1 MISLSNIIKEGEEP
15 KKFSNEVKKHFL
27 EIVSTYNKYQEMM
40 DRKSDIAEIAEI
52 LGGITEA
59 ARELAVNESDD
70 WFDAQTVKRNMSE
83 LDKLGKQFDKVAIEA
98 KNLDQ
103 RLHGLYEDMGHIL
116 SRYYK
121 IGEISED
128 QMKERL
134 GLREMDNPC
143 WKGYEM
149 VGTKTKDGKEV
160 PNCVPKNESIKE
172 STDCGCNSVN
182 EGKKAFKV
190 NPGIGKAKYSISSH
204 DGKKKHND
212 GSDFWDIEIFK
223 NKVDLEKAIKKYT
236 SNGFVKESVNEGL
249 KHLIHVE
256 TPREIVSKDVA
267 KQIITLAKK
276 GVRSN
281 EIGLNM
287 GFIGNNNA
295 AVDAFQKV
303 KNKIYF
309 DLDKNESVN
318 EAKYPTDLKVGSVI
332 LGQGFTMLKG
342 IEGGKYYKVVAID
355 DYSAT
360 LVPSDKN
367 GNVKGSTKV
376 RHKLDSIEGGIRTAK
391 RGDENGIVV
400 IKESVNESSFVK
412 GKTYGGTKCEG
423 GCYVGKQGL
432 MKLIKISKDN
442 PENVFM
448 FRDDNYSGIQ
458 PHFIKNGEIAKATTI
473 NPSYDLEKSKVRN
486 FKIGNDVILS
496 VRLFESVNEAAHGY
510 KDSTA
515 SYINNHKD
523 EYKTAEKMN
532 KGNEQSF
539 YDSLSALEEK
549 LYHPKYMIFL
559 SNALRGYGV
568 DMYKD
573 PKIKNQQDAEKALF
587 LLSK

>member
-1 MISLSNIIKEGEEP
+1 MIRLSKIVNEGEEP

-40 DRKSDIAEIAEI
+40 DRKSDIAEIAEV

-83 LDKLGKQFDKVAIEA
+83 LAKLGGQFDKVAIEA

-172 STDCGCNSVN
+172 SVDCGCNSVN

-204 DGKKKHND
+204 DGHKKHND
-212 GSDFWDIEIFK
+212 GSDFWDIQIFK
-223 NKVDLEKAIKKYT
+223 NKVDLEKGIKDYK
-236 SNGFVKESVNEGL
+236 
-249 KHLIHVE
+249 
-256 TPREIVSKDVA
+256 SK
-267 KQIITLAKK
+267 
-276 GVRSN
+276 
-281 EIGLNM
+281 
-287 GFIGNNNA
+287 GFIE
-295 AVDAFQKV
+295 
-303 KNKIYF
+303 
-309 DLDKNESVN
+309 ESVN
-318 EAKYPTDLKVGSVI
+318 EAF
-332 LGQGFTMLKG
+332 Q
-342 IEGGKYYKVVAID
+342 
-355 DYSAT
+355 
-360 LVPSDKN
+360 
-367 GNVKGSTKV
+367 
-376 RHKLDSIEGGIRTAK
+376 
-391 RGDENGIVV
+391 
-400 IKESVNESSFVK
+400 K

-423 GCYVGKQGL
+423 GCYIGKQGL
-432 MKLIKISKDN
+432 MKIIKISKESPKD
-442 PENVFM
+442 VFM
-448 FRDDNYSGIQ
+448 FRDDNYSGLQ
-458 PHFIKNGEIAKATTI
+458 PHFIRDGVIAKANTI
-473 NPSYDLEKSKVRN
+473 GNPSYDLERHKVN
-486 FKIGNDVILS
+486 NLKIGNDVILS
-496 VRLFESVNEAAHGY
+496 IRLFQSANESVEEAAHGY
-510 KDSTA
+510 SDSKA
-515 SYINNHKD
+515 SYIDKHKD
-523 EYKTAEKMN
+523 EFKTAEKMN

-549 LYHPKYMIFL
+549 LGHPKYMIFL
-559 SNALRGYGV
+559 SNALRGYKV

-573 PKIKNQQDAEKALF
+573 PKIKNQQEAEEALF

>member
-1 MISLSNIIKEGEEP
+1 MISLSKIVKEGEEP

-40 DRKSDIAEIAEI
+40 DRKSDIAEIAEV

-83 LDKLGKQFDKVAIEA
+83 LAKLGGQFDKVAIEA

-223 NKVDLEKAIKKYT
+223 NKVDLEKGIKKYT
-236 SNGFVKESVNEGL
+236 SNGFV
-249 KHLIHVE
+249 
-256 TPREIVSKDVA
+256 
-267 KQIITLAKK
+267 
-276 GVRSN
+276 
-281 EIGLNM
+281 
-287 GFIGNNNA
+287 
-295 AVDAFQKV
+295 
-303 KNKIYF
+303 
-309 DLDKNESVN
+309 
-318 EAKYPTDLKVGSVI
+318 
-332 LGQGFTMLKG
+332 
-342 IEGGKYYKVVAID
+342 
-355 DYSAT
+355 
-360 LVPSDKN
+360 
-367 GNVKGSTKV
+367 
-376 RHKLDSIEGGIRTAK
+376 
-391 RGDENGIVV
+391 
-400 IKESVNESSFVK
+400 KESVNESSFVK

-458 PHFIKNGEIAKATTI
+458 PHFIKNGVIAKANTI

-486 FKIGNDVILS
+486 LKIGNDVILA
-496 VRLFESVNEAAHGY
+496 VRLFESVDEAAHGY

-515 SYINNHKD
+515 SYIANHKD

-549 LYHPKYMIFL
+549 LGHPKYMIFL
-559 SNALRGYGV
+559 SNALRGYKV

-573 PKIKNQQDAEKALF
+573 PKIKNQQEAEEALF

>member
-1 MISLSNIIKEGEEP
+1 MIRLSNIVKEGEEP

-40 DRKSDIAEIAEI
+40 DRKSDIAEIAEV

-83 LDKLGKQFDKVAIEA
+83 LAKLGSQFDKVAIEA

-134 GLREMDNPC
+134 GIKEASPC
-143 WKGYEM
+143 WDGYKQ
-149 VGTKTKDGKEV
+149 VGMKMKDGKEV
-160 PNCVPKNESIKE
+160 PNCVPTNESIKE

-182 EGKKAFKV
+182 EEIKVGQMVKVDNPHWEGALGKKGPFRRKV
-190 NPGIGKAKYSISSH
+190 KMI
-204 DGKKKHND
+204 DGDNVFFTD
-212 GSDFWDIEIFK
+212 GSNSSVKYIKE
-223 NKVDLEKAIKKYT
+223 EK
-236 SNGFVKESVNEGL
+236 SVNE
-249 KHLIHVE
+249 
-256 TPREIVSKDVA
+256 TS
-267 KQIITLAKK
+267 
-276 GVRSN
+276 
-281 EIGLNM
+281 
-287 GFIGNNNA
+287 FI
-295 AVDAFQKV
+295 
-303 KNKIYF
+303 
-309 DLDKNESVN
+309 
-318 EAKYPTDLKVGSVI
+318 
-332 LGQGFTMLKG
+332 
-342 IEGGKYYKVVAID
+342 
-355 DYSAT
+355 
-360 LVPSDKN
+360 
-367 GNVKGSTKV
+367 
-376 RHKLDSIEGGIRTAK
+376 
-391 RGDENGIVV
+391 
-400 IKESVNESSFVK
+400 K

-423 GCYVGKQGL
+423 GCYVGKTGL

-458 PHFIKNGEIAKATTI
+458 PHFIKNGVIAIAKTI
-473 NPSYDLEKSKVRN
+473 NPSYDLERNKVRN
-486 FKIGNDVILS
+486 LKIGNDVILS

-510 KDSTA
+510 SDSKA

-532 KGNEQSF
+532 NGNEQKF

-549 LYHPKYMIFL
+549 LGHPKYMIFL
-559 SNALRGYGV
+559 SNALRGYKV

-573 PKIKNQQDAEKALF
+573 PKIKNQQEAEEALF

>member
-1 MISLSNIIKEGEEP
+1 MIRLSKIVKEGEEP

-40 DRKSDIAEIAEI
+40 DRKSDIAEIAEV

-83 LDKLGKQFDKVAIEA
+83 LAKLGGQFDKVAIEA

-172 STDCGCNSVN
+172 SKDCGCNSINEDVYKTILYDNKHKMFFGLVDDETKDVKFIDAKTWLKSTIKDKASDHSKEQVLNSLVRQINQFNRKVEFNMWSQKEKPTWEEKVKYLLDKGLANNVN
-182 EGKKAFKV
+182 RG
-190 NPGIGKAKYSISSH
+190 GIRVY
-204 DGKKKHND
+204 
-212 GSDFWDIEIFK
+212 
-223 NKVDLEKAIKKYT
+223 
-236 SNGFVKESVNEGL
+236 ESVNEGSHGMATKL
-249 KHLIHVE
+249 LQS
-256 TPREIVSKDVA
+256 IVDGDSSRAEGTKMSKD
-267 KQIITLAKK
+267 LAQHYIDWIRTSPFGKK
-276 GVRSN
+276 NGKLPLDMLIKASFNWGIER
-281 EIGLNM
+281 GLDSKLK
-287 GFIGNNNA
+287 GELSKLKSTI
-295 AVDAFQKV
+295 K
-303 KNKIYF
+303 
-309 DLDKNESVN
+309 ESVN
-318 EAKYPTDLKVGSVI
+318 EAKY
-332 LGQGFTMLKG
+332 
-342 IEGGKYYKVVAID
+342 
-355 DYSAT
+355 
-360 LVPSDKN
+360 
-367 GNVKGSTKV
+367 
-376 RHKLDSIEGGIRTAK
+376 
-391 RGDENGIVV
+391 
-400 IKESVNESSFVK
+400 
-412 GKTYGGTKCEG
+412 
-423 GCYVGKQGL
+423 
-432 MKLIKISKDN
+432 
-442 PENVFM
+442 
-448 FRDDNYSGIQ
+448 
-458 PHFIKNGEIAKATTI
+458 
-473 NPSYDLEKSKVRN
+473 
-486 FKIGNDVILS
+486 
-496 VRLFESVNEAAHGY
+496 GY

-515 SYINNHKD
+515 SYIDKHKG
-523 EYKTAEKMN
+523 EHTAAEKMN

-549 LYHPKYMIFL
+549 LGHPKYMIFL
-559 SNALRGYGV
+559 SNALRGYKV

-573 PKIKNQQDAEKALF
+573 PKIKNQQEAEEALF

>member
-1 MISLSNIIKEGEEP
+1 MIRLSKIVNEGEEP

-40 DRKSDIAEIAEI
+40 DRKSDIAEIAEV

-83 LDKLGKQFDKVAIEA
+83 LAKLGGQFDKVAIEA

-172 STDCGCNSVN
+172 SVDCGCNSVN

-204 DGKKKHND
+204 DGHKKHND
-212 GSDFWDIEIFK
+212 GSDFWDIQIFK
-223 NKVDLEKAIKKYT
+223 NKVDLEKGIKDYK
-236 SNGFVKESVNEGL
+236 SKGFIEESVNEAFQKGKTYGGTKCEGGCFIGKQGLMKIIKISKESPKDVFMFRDDNYSGLQPHFIKDGVIAKATTINPSYDLEKHKVNNLKIGNDVILSVRLFVSTNESVNESL
-249 KHLIHVE
+249 KHVIYVE
-256 TPREIVSKDVA
+256 TPKEIVSKDVA
-267 KQIITLAKK
+267 KQILALAKK

-287 GFIGNNNA
+287 GFMGNQKA

-303 KNKIYF
+303 KNQVYF
-309 DLDKNESVN
+309 SLDKMD
-318 EAKYPTDLKVGSVI
+318 EAG
-332 LGQGFTMLKG
+332 
-342 IEGGKYYKVVAID
+342 
-355 DYSAT
+355 
-360 LVPSDKN
+360 
-367 GNVKGSTKV
+367 
-376 RHKLDSIEGGIRTAK
+376 
-391 RGDENGIVV
+391 
-400 IKESVNESSFVK
+400 
-412 GKTYGGTKCEG
+412 
-423 GCYVGKQGL
+423 
-432 MKLIKISKDN
+432 
-442 PENVFM
+442 
-448 FRDDNYSGIQ
+448 
-458 PHFIKNGEIAKATTI
+458 
-473 NPSYDLEKSKVRN
+473 
-486 FKIGNDVILS
+486 
-496 VRLFESVNEAAHGY
+496 HGY
-510 KDSTA
+510 SDSKA
-515 SYINNHKD
+515 SYIDKHKD
-523 EYKTAEKMN
+523 EFKTAEKMN

-549 LYHPKYMIFL
+549 LGHPKYMIFL
-559 SNALRGYGV
+559 SNALRGYKV

-573 PKIKNQQDAEKALF
+573 PKIKNQQEAEEALF

>member
-1 MISLSNIIKEGEEP
+1 MIRLSNIVKEGEEP

-40 DRKSDIAEIAEI
+40 DRKSDIAEIAEV

-70 WFDAQTVKRNMSE
+70 WFDVQTVKRNMSE
-83 LDKLGKQFDKVAIEA
+83 LAKLGSQFDKVAIEA

-134 GLREMDNPC
+134 GIKEASPC
-143 WKGYEM
+143 WDGYKQ
-149 VGTKTKDGKEV
+149 VGMKMKDGKEV
-160 PNCVPKNESIKE
+160 PNCVPTNESIKE

-182 EGKKAFKV
+182 EA
-190 NPGIGKAKYSISSH
+190 
-204 DGKKKHND
+204 
-212 GSDFWDIEIFK
+212 
-223 NKVDLEKAIKKYT
+223 
-236 SNGFVKESVNEGL
+236 L

-256 TPREIVSKDVA
+256 TPKEITSKNVVN
-267 KQIITLAKK
+267 QITALAKK
-276 GVRSN
+276 GVRSS

-295 AVDAFQKV
+295 AVNTFQKV
-303 KNKIYF
+303 KNKVYF
-309 DLDKNESVN
+309 DLDTNESVN
-318 EAKYPTDLKVGSVI
+318 EA
-332 LGQGFTMLKG
+332 
-342 IEGGKYYKVVAID
+342 
-355 DYSAT
+355 
-360 LVPSDKN
+360 
-367 GNVKGSTKV
+367 
-376 RHKLDSIEGGIRTAK
+376 
-391 RGDENGIVV
+391 
-400 IKESVNESSFVK
+400 SFIK

-423 GCYVGKQGL
+423 GCYVGKTGL

-458 PHFIKNGEIAKATTI
+458 PHFIKNGVIAVANTI

-486 FKIGNDVILS
+486 LKIGNDVILS

-510 KDSTA
+510 SDSKA

-532 KGNEQSF
+532 NGNEQKF

-549 LYHPKYMIFL
+549 LGHPKYMIFL
-559 SNALRGYGV
+559 SNALRGYKV

-573 PKIKNQQDAEKALF
+573 PKIKNQQEAEEALF